1 MSFTT
6 KNSKQLILRIFDQGN
21 KKIYQFGKYKA
32 SKKKY
37 SKDFIKDLLR
47 FAKKKGRVI
56 KLKNNKGKDPKKL
69 KAYDT
74 GYIIAVR
81 LNGKIVKF
89 RYMKGR
95 NQGFRFSVK
104 INGKIYNFNS
114 KGPGRVT
121 LYRNHEKSFKEK
133 RSVKKAKRSKKVKR
147 SKKPKTT
154 TRKRRTVGGSK
165 RVSTK
170 RKSPEKSA
178 TLYKVGTTKRGN
190 DGNLW
195 VVKKTS
201 NGVKRWV
208 KK

>member
-1 MSFTT
+1 MFH
-6 KNSKQLILRIFDQGN
+6 F
-21 KKIYQFGKYKA
+21 

-37 SKDFIKDLLR
+37 SKAFIKDLLR

-56 KLKNNKGKDPKKL
+56 KLKNNKGKNPKKL

-121 LYRNHEKSFKEK
+121 LYRN
-133 RSVKKAKRSKKVKR
+133 SKK
-147 SKKPKTT
+147 SKTT